1 MRIGILGGGVI
12 GLFSAYYLVQ
22 SGHEVVL
29 IDQHGFDRG
38 ASYGNAGMICPSHFI
53 PLAAPGVV
61 RQSLKW
67 MFNDTSPFYLK
78 PRLDA
83 PFIRWGLQFFNHAT
97 KSHVQNSIGS
107 LSSLLFWSRSLYS
120 GLAGNVLDFKL
131 YPKGIIMACNTTH
144 GLSEE
149 IEMSKKGER
158 LGMNIQVLNL
168 NDLEKINP
176 GVRIN
181 ALGGVH
187 YLDDMHL
194 HPGELMNA
202 LISYLKDKVEWRP
215 NSKVLHFNKKNN
227 SVKNITTTDGDI
239 TADVFILAAGAWS
252 GELAR
257 LAGVQLNLE
266 GGKGYNITLEEAQPQ
281 LTTPM
286 ILVEGRV
293 AVTPM
298 GKALRLGGTMEL
310 AGINNRILS
319 GRVEGILKT
328 IETYLPDYSQASLKS
343 ITPWFGFRP
352 LSATGLPLI
361 SRLGSLENVFLNT
374 GHGMLGLS
382 LAPASG
388 HLIDQLI
395 HNYSKSV

>member
-144 GLSEE
+144 G
-149 IEMSKKGER
+149 
-158 LGMNIQVLNL
+158 
-168 NDLEKINP
+168 
-176 GVRIN
+176 
-181 ALGGVH
+181 
-187 YLDDMHL
+187 
-194 HPGELMNA
+194 
-202 LISYLKDKVEWRP
+202 
-215 NSKVLHFNKKNN
+215 
-227 SVKNITTTDGDI
+227 
-239 TADVFILAAGAWS
+239 
-252 GELAR
+252 
-257 LAGVQLNLE
+257 
-266 GGKGYNITLEEAQPQ
+266 
-281 LTTPM
+281 
-286 ILVEGRV
+286 
-293 AVTPM
+293 
-298 GKALRLGGTMEL
+298 
-310 AGINNRILS
+310 
-319 GRVEGILKT
+319 
-328 IETYLPDYSQASLKS
+328 
-343 ITPWFGFRP
+343 
-352 LSATGLPLI
+352 
-361 SRLGSLENVFLNT
+361 
-374 GHGMLGLS
+374 
-382 LAPASG
+382 
-388 HLIDQLI
+388 
-395 HNYSKSV
+395 